1 MYKGLPAKTMG
12 VHHTVRVNIHGQ
24 STVKIAE
31 VSKPPA
37 CRAHQFTGGRVWAY
51 VADPNYS
58 CCKTNNC
65 LSHFDPL
72 DHRISE
78 ARAPLFEIGLTAPQR
93 RQKLLQ
99 NWKDLQIVGKKGKAV
114 QVCVQ
119 AACKVF
125 GVSKSYLY
133 PSTKGSGVTRAE
145 ANMLRSKKK
154 GAIATWLEDAKILMD
169 AMPDDGTFICHH
181 PTRQELYN
189 QYILDA
195 RDDTSGTLYKC
206 HVDYFLA
213 TLRDSFQ
220 EIRMRKHCRFAKCD
234 FCGEWKGK
242 MHDQSVGAAL
252 RAEARARYTAHV
264 EWAHIRERGFYHSK
278 RLQADKEPDKYM
290 SIALDGTDQFPYGF
304 PHFRQ
309 KQKNDGTGLRVK
321 VHTQIAMVHGRPPM
335 VFVATE
341 DILGDPNL
349 TIECL
354 NRVFKRE
361 EQQRPNGLPETL
373 YLELDNCFR
382 ENKNTFTFAFLVWI
396 IERGVFKEIFVSFLP
411 VGHTHFD
418 PDQFASRISIAVKD
432 IDVTTIE
439 QYVKILRKCYTAKAA
454 SAVEP
459 IQVTVIEDVLDHRAL
474 FNPTLDSTFPK
485 ATARCDALRGVGTK
499 SLPNATSSWFMGPT
513 TPLHWRLRLDLEHQV
528 IIQSKHTVDDP
539 HWSNIQYIWNT
550 QAPRPEGRVVVG
562 KTSGLLP
569 TDLQLAPSRELKPT
583 RRVELANM
591 IEKIRS
597 RMTNPDEWKELV
609 NILSRVG
616 NPRGRRACPDA
627 VIQFSGDMCDSS
639 FRRRCNPED
648 SEEEEHSEEPVIEI
662 PRTSMWPN
670 LSTQN
675 AARSLRTALGFSAN
689 NLVVGHYVAYVGEYT
704 NDTKEEE
711 KQESWIGA
719 ILRLA
724 HNDDENDNTVEIK
737 RWHTNKLDNMSS
749 SVNPTYGPWPH
760 STKHP
765 AIEWIDPQRILFQF
779 PKLTKGKRVHQK
791 YRTPILAAI
800 TCRELDKHQ
809 PTDPA
814 TMGLG
819 PEQNAPNKRRRM
831 DVNNE

>member
-1 MYKGLPAKTMG
+1 MYKGLPAKTIG
-12 VHHTVRVNIHGQ
+12 VHQTVRVNIHGQ

-31 VSKPPA
+31 LSKPPA
-37 CRAHQFTGGRVWAY
+37 CKAHQFTGGRVWAY
-51 VADPNYS
+51 EADPNYS

-65 LSHFDPL
+65 LSHFDTP
-72 DHRISE
+72 DPRIIE
-78 ARAPLFEIGLTAPQR
+78 ARAPLFEIGLTAQQR
-93 RQKLLQ
+93 REKLLR
-99 NWKDLQIVGKKGKAV
+99 NWKDLQIVGKNGKAV

-119 AACKVF
+119 AACKLF

-133 PSTKGSGVTRAE
+133 PSKKGSGFSRSQ

-154 GAIATWLEDAKILMD
+154 GAIASWLEDAKILMD

-189 QYILDA
+189 QYMLDA
-195 RDDTSGTLYKC
+195 RDDTSGTLYEC
-206 HVDYFLA
+206 HLDYFLA
-213 TLRDSFQ
+213 ILRDSFP
-220 EIRMRKHCRFAKCD
+220 EIRLRKHCRFAKCD

-264 EWAHIRERGFYHSK
+264 EWAHIRERGFYHK
-278 RLQADKEPDKYM
+278 KKLQADKEPGKYM

-309 KQKNDGTGLRVK
+309 KQKNDGTGSRVK

-354 NRVFKRE
+354 NRIFKRE
-361 EQQRPNGLPETL
+361 EEQRPNGLPETL

-382 ENKNTFTFAFLVWI
+382 ENKNTYTFAYLVWL

-418 PDQFASRISIAVKD
+418 PDQFASRISVAVHD

-439 QYVKILRKCYTAKAA
+439 QYVNILRNCYTVKAA
-454 SAVEP
+454 STVEP

-474 FNPTLDSTFPK
+474 FNPTLDSKFPK

-499 SLPNATSSWFMGPT
+499 SLPNAASSWFMGPT

-539 HWSNIQYIWNT
+539 NWSNIQHIWNT
-550 QAPRPEGRVVVG
+550 QAPRPEGREVVG

-569 TDLQLAPSRELKPT
+569 TDLQLAPSRSMKAT

-597 RMTNPDEWKELV
+597 RMTSADAWQKLV
-609 NILSRVG
+609 NILARIGKS
-616 NPRGRRACPDA
+616 RGRRACPDA
-627 VIQFSGDMCDSS
+627 VIQFAGDMCEPI
-639 FRRRCNPED
+639 FRRRDYPEDD
-648 SEEEEHSEEPVIEI
+648 SEEEEEPFIEI
-662 PRTSMWPN
+662 PQTSMWPN
-670 LSTQN
+670 LTAQN
-675 AARSLRTALGFSAN
+675 EARSVRGALGYSAN
-689 NLVVGHYVAYVGEYT
+689 NLVVGHFVAYLGEYT
-704 NDTKEEE
+704 DETKEEE

-719 ILRLA
+719 IQRLA
-724 HNDDENDNTVEIK
+724 HDDGNANTVEIK
-737 RWHTNKLDNMSS
+737 RWHTNKLDNM
-749 SVNPTYGPWPH
+749 
-760 STKHP
+760 
-765 AIEWIDPQRILFQF
+765 
-779 PKLTKGKRVHQK
+779 
-791 YRTPILAAI
+791 
-800 TCRELDKHQ
+800 
-809 PTDPA
+809 
-814 TMGLG
+814 
-819 PEQNAPNKRRRM
+819 
-831 DVNNE
+831 